1 MNWKDAY
8 EAMHSDILRDRR
20 FGTKFF
26 IFEDVTDDVFP
37 LVNTYI
43 CEGLPAVVETDRGV
57 EIHLKDA
64 NRDRTL
70 SIRNEGHTWSWV
82 PRHTKL
88 IRYSPE
94 FSETT
99 SLDEVCA
106 KMDLVEDSQ

>member
-1 MNWKDAY
+1 MEWNDAY
-8 EAMHSDILRDRR
+8 EAMRDDLLRDRR

-43 CEGLPAVVETDRGV
+43 CEGLPEVVETNKGI
-57 EIHLKDA
+57 EIRIKDA
-64 NRDRTL
+64 NRDQAL

-82 PRHTKL
+82 PKQTKL

-99 SLDEVCA
+99 SLDEFCEEVNF
-106 KMDLVEDSQ
+106 

>member
-1 MNWKDAY
+1 MEWNDAY
-8 EAMHSDILRDRR
+8 ESMRDNLLRDSR

-43 CEGLPAVVETDRGV
+43 CEGLPEVVETDRGL

-64 NRDRTL
+64 NRDRIL

-82 PRHTKL
+82 SKQTKL

-94 FSETT
+94 FSKTT
-99 SLDEVCA
+99 SLDEFCEEA
-106 KMDLVEDSQ
+106 KL

>member
-8 EAMHSDILRDRR
+8 EAMRDDILRARR

-43 CEGLPAVVETDRGV
+43 CEGLPEVVETDRGI

-70 SIRNEGHTWSWV
+70 CIRNEGHSFGIL
-82 PRHTKL
+82 RNSQRQHHLTKSVQKW
-88 IRYSPE
+88 I
-94 FSETT
+94 
-99 SLDEVCA
+99 
-106 KMDLVEDSQ
+106 

>member
-1 MNWKDAY
+1 MEWKDTY
-8 EAMHSDILRDRR
+8 EAMRDNLLRDRR

-26 IFEDVTDDVFP
+26 IFEDITDDVFP

-43 CEGLPAVVETDRGV
+43 CEGLPEIVETEKGI
-57 EIHLKDA
+57 EIRLKDA

-82 PRHTKL
+82 SRQMKL

-99 SLDEVCA
+99 SLDEFCEEA
-106 KMDLVEDSQ
+106 KL